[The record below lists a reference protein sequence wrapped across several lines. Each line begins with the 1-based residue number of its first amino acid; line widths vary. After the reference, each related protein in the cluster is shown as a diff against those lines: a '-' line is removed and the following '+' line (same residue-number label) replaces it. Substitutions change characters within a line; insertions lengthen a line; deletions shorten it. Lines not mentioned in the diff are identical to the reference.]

1 MIFYLYERGLEAFV
15 EEVKAVALLP
25 DEIQIMSIDAFL
37 RQQPGDVDHLIIS
50 GSLASI
56 KRVIPT
62 ALEKDVTLGITP
74 TAEQKNLIRTFALPG
89 KLEDAVKLALEPA
102 EDRIDLLYCN
112 GQIVLQE
119 AVIGDAPPLDQ
130 FESSIGQQSW
140 RERLGHFWKTLL
152 RVRHLKHTKMKI
164 TVANGNEMK
173 FSAAGVVGIEYNNR
187 TFASKLIA
195 SELSVMDGKSTVV
208 ILSPQSMLQ
217 YVGYLFKSLVSHL
230 SSSRL
235 PASVGFIRSSLLEIE
250 PQTPL
255 KIVIDSQEAGE
266 SPASLETKQAVLRL
280 SVGEAFWER
289 NSREK
294 NTKESMKVDHLPSD
308 EERIG
313 FLGEG
318 IPLFSHA
325 SQEQYAALFT
335 NLREE
340 SKLNATFLTLL
351 ILSTLIATF
360 GLFVNS
366 SSVIIGAMLLAPLMQ
381 PIISLSMGVLRQDSA
396 LLGSGA
402 KTIAAGVLAVIVT
415 AALTSVLT
423 PIERLTPEMAGRL
436 SPTILDLFIAIVSG
450 VAAAYVKSNEKIA
463 SSLAG
468 VAIAVALVPP
478 IAVSGIGL
486 GWGEWHMFYSA
497 FLLFVTNLV
506 GIVLA
511 AALTFTAL
519 GFSPLHLARKGVMVW
534 LMIVALVAMPLY
546 SAFRQMQEDIEIQR
560 ILTHHTFNVGRHDVT
575 LNNVKILHHG
585 EEESIACE
593 VLSSGILLPEE
604 KRRLKEEVLQR
615 IDKKIE
621 VVVSYRYRL

>member
-1 MIFYLYERGLEAFV
+1 MIFYLYETGQEAFV
-15 EEVKAVALLP
+15 EEVKALALLP
-25 DEIQIMSIDAFL
+25 DEVQIMPIDTFL
-37 RQQPGDVDHLIIS
+37 AEHPDSVTHVIVS
-50 GSLASI
+50 SSLASI

-62 ALEKDVTLGITP
+62 VLEKDITLGIIP
-74 TAEQKNLIRTFALPG
+74 TDEQKNLIRTFALPS
-89 KLEDAVKLALEPA
+89 KLEDAVKLALEPT
-102 EDRIDLLYCN
+102 EERIDLLYCN

-119 AVIGDAPPLDQ
+119 AVIGEAPPLDQ
-130 FESSIGQQSW
+130 FESSIGQKSW
-140 RERLGHFWKTLL
+140 GERLGYFWKTLS
-152 RVRHLKHTKMKI
+152 RVKQLKHTKMKI

-195 SELSVMDGKSTVV
+195 SELSAMDGKSTVV

-230 SSSRL
+230 TPSRL
-235 PASVGFIRSSLLEIE
+235 PASVGFIRSSLIDIE

-255 KIVIDSQEAGE
+255 PIVIDSQEAGE

-294 NTKESMKVDHLPSD
+294 NTKESIKVDHLPSD

-325 SQEQYAALFT
+325 SREQYAALFT

-340 SKLNATFLTLL
+340 SRLSATFLTLL

-381 PIISLSMGVLRQDSA
+381 PIISLSMGVLRQDGA

-402 KTIAAGVLAVIVT
+402 KTIAVGVLAVIMT
-415 AALTSVLT
+415 AALTSLLT

-511 AALTFTAL
+511 AALTFTVL
-519 GFSPLHLARKGVMVW
+519 GFSPLHLAKKGVMVW
-534 LMIVALVAMPLY
+534 LMIVALVSMPLY
-546 SAFRQMQEDIEIQR
+546 SAFRQMQEDIAIQR
-560 ILTHHTFNVGRHDVT
+560 ILTHHTFNVGMHDVT

-585 EEESIACE
+585 AKETITCE
-593 VLSSGILLPEE
+593 VVSTGILSPEE
-604 KRRLKEEVLQR
+604 KRRLKEAVLQNVH
-615 IDKKIE
+615 KKAAVI
-621 VVVSYRYRL
+621 VSYQYKL